1 MNFRYGPCGLLGL
14 LRLCPWS
21 GVPLPVA
28 AMVPLAPGEQLDH
41 RVDPE
46 EVFVHPGPPLE
57 PVPVSFL
64 DVGEEVP
71 QTRRKP
77 IPDWTR
83 PDCGHVHVFGG
94 LQRDRLVSDL
104 ELPQPPD
111 FLLEHVLRERHD
123 GRQHAGE
130 DVFVTVRIATARC
143 MSDQE
148 SLAVDQEQVLDSERM
163 LRRLTTR
170 NESGQSEGPD
180 DQGQPGPEHGIPGRG
195 WRGDHDRWVDGHV
208 RAAPDGPLA
217 RGDHPGPRLGGGF
230 EPGRGAV
237 APLGSPSTVRARD
250 ARGVRAHPT
259 VLPMTTSRSETT
271 FVDGVAMR
279 SKTRRSEF
287 GLPPVGVDFVNVWA
301 TRALSAKF
309 VELNNSRSS
318 M

>member
-1 MNFRYGPCGLLGL
+1 MSWRRRSPRLPRRGSSPGTRAGPSHFSRGSSCSRSVATCTLCICSSAAWSCSRHSPSRTLQRSQRFFWHDHKMNFRYGPCELLGL
-14 LRLCPWS
+14 LGLCPWS

-28 AMVPLAPGEQLDH
+28 ATVPLAPGEQLDH

-143 MSDQE
+143 MSDQ
-148 SLAVDQEQVLDSERM
+148 
-163 LRRLTTR
+163 
-170 NESGQSEGPD
+170 
-180 DQGQPGPEHGIPGRG
+180 
-195 WRGDHDRWVDGHV
+195 
-208 RAAPDGPLA
+208 
-217 RGDHPGPRLGGGF
+217 
-230 EPGRGAV
+230 
-237 APLGSPSTVRARD
+237 
-250 ARGVRAHPT
+250 
-259 VLPMTTSRSETT
+259 
-271 FVDGVAMR
+271 
-279 SKTRRSEF
+279 
-287 GLPPVGVDFVNVWA
+287 
-301 TRALSAKF
+301 
-309 VELNNSRSS
+309 
-318 M
+318 